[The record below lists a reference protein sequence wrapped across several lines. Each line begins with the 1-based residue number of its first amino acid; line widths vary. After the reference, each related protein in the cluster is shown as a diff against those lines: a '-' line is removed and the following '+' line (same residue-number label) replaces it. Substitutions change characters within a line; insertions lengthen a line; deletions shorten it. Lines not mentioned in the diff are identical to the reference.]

1 MSVCNSTG
9 TDRTGLLVK
18 IRQPVRKSDSSS
30 QQGPKPSRSNS
41 SPRPGCRAGRPR
53 GTPARNARVE
63 RPRGTPARN
72 ASAERPGGIPA
83 RELRRVPKPKRQAQ
97 AEKRVPKSIGA
108 KKSHPQIL
116 SPLLSKTGHLSSK
129 LKRAYVNKK
138 CVGRKKNGKFRPPG
152 PPDGGG
158 VDSQL
163 PSRKGSLAAAGFF
176 RASGKKFRFKPRS
189 RIRGPRIATQ
199 GHRQILT

>member
-30 QQGPKPSRSNS
+30 HQGPKPSRSNS

-97 AEKRVPKSIGA
+97 AEKRAPKSIGA
-108 KKSHPQIL
+108 KKSHPQI
-116 SPLLSKTGHLSSK
+116 SFPLLSKTRHLKSK
-129 LKRAYVNKK
+129 HDRAQKKRKISATRSPGW
-138 CVGRKKNGKFRPPG
+138 GRGRFPASFPEGIAWSERTPVPRQREKIFISHDESP
-152 PPDGGG
+152 
-158 VDSQL
+158 
-163 PSRKGSLAAAGFF
+163 AAEYEE
-176 RASGKKFRFKPRS
+176 PE
-189 RIRGPRIATQ
+189 
-199 GHRQILT
+199 